1 MNFTMIPR
9 DDIKV
14 IFDSLTLY
22 PWVLEIKPSSSI
34 SDLTTHDFF
43 IVLSLLGNGGEELGK
58 SDIAPQ
64 FGWDYDWNNKVWD
77 PALQIGFEDEHDYNQ
92 FVFGSRELVAKK
104 YRQTRA

>member
-1 MNFTMIPR
+1 MNCTMTPR

-22 PWVLEIKPSSSI
+22 PWILEIKPI
-34 SDLTTHDFF
+34 SCATDLITHDFF
-43 IVLSLLGNGGEELGK
+43 MVLSLLEHGGEELGK

-64 FGWDYDWNNKVWD
+64 FGWDYEWNKKVWE

-92 FVFGSRELVAKK
+92 FVFGSNELIAKK